1 MLWIL
6 KNIQAVDIFNPRNT
20 SVILEV
26 NELNAQIMKGHSYH
40 LEFKDIET
48 NKTYKSDEFAT
59 VRNDYQDSFGGTSL
73 RGKIF

>member
-1 MLWIL
+1 
-6 KNIQAVDIFNPRNT
+6 
-20 SVILEV
+20 
-26 NELNAQIMKGHSYH
+26 MKGHSYH

-73 RGKIF
+73 RGKNILKFNISKIIYLQQINQMLKLIFKKVRSSK